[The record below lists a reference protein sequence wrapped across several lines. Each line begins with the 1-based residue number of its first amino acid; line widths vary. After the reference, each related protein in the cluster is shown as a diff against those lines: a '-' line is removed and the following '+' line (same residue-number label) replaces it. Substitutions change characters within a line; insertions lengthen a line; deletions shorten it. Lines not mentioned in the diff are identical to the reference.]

1 MLPKEWTPPCG
12 SLCTKK
18 YANLVQI
25 PWRVFCKKGCDTDGE
40 TWEECLGECK
50 KICYKDPV
58 FKDHQWSAYIDRSPG
73 DDNYSLFDIPNDK
86 VEQVR
91 PNRPPKQTTVSKP
104 KPAVPDVK
112 PTPTTDDLPCTSA

>member
-25 PWRVFCKKGCDTDGE
+25 P
-40 TWEECLGECK
+40 CLGECK

-73 DDNYSLFDIPNDK
+73 DDNYSLECFHACVSGCGFKFDIPNDK